1 MTMDD
6 HGIAMDNF
14 DSVSGVTCVT
24 RASDP
29 RVSFG
34 SYVLK
39 IELLFLLRHESAME
53 WLASVRKT
61 GAWRHRGVRKT
72 FKIYIII
79 ATSREDDGRRRG
91 KLEVTKREPPSLQHA
106 SSPNHKQRQPVSSH
120 IWITLSYHTIHS
132 RG

>member
-61 GAWRHRGVRKT
+61 GAWRHRGVQKT
-72 FKIYIII
+72 FKMYIII
-79 ATSREDDGRRRG
+79 ATPGEDYGRRRG
-91 KLEVTKREPPSLQHA
+91 KLEVTKRGPPSPKIA
-106 SSPNHKQRQPVSSH
+106 SSPNHK
-120 IWITLSYHTIHS
+120 
-132 RG
+132 